1 MGHEAS
7 RRKHVFQEL
16 HGFLQEPQFLFP
28 LSSLR
33 LAQMFFSGWVDWPV
47 EIARILLQPVESA
60 VVGVEKTMV
69 TSLGV

>member
-1 MGHEAS
+1 
-7 RRKHVFQEL
+7 
-16 HGFLQEPQFLFP
+16 
-28 LSSLR
+28 
-33 LAQMFFSGWVDWPV
+33 MFFSGWVDWPV